1 MIRQSGGEYYNPDE
15 AAATLRQRD
24 PSLSQEAANALAWR
38 LGLRQLERA
47 IESGA
52 DYFFETTLGGRSI
65 TARLRDALDR
75 GTEVRIW
82 YVGLST
88 PEMHI
93 ERVAA
98 RVAAE
103 GHDIPQEAI
112 RRRFDNSRRNVI
124 NLLPRLA
131 ELKVYDNSE
140 LASPTAGQRPTP
152 RLVLHWRDRR
162 IVAPPDLSTA
172 PAWAKPIVA
181 QAIRSSDS

>member
-1 MIRQSGGEYYNPDE
+1 M
-15 AAATLRQRD
+15 
-24 PSLSQEAANALAWR
+24 AWR

-47 IESGA
+47 IERGG

-75 GTEVRIW
+75 GTQVRIW
-82 YVGLST
+82 YVGLSA

-98 RVAAE
+98 RVAAG

-124 NLLPRLA
+124 SLLPHLA